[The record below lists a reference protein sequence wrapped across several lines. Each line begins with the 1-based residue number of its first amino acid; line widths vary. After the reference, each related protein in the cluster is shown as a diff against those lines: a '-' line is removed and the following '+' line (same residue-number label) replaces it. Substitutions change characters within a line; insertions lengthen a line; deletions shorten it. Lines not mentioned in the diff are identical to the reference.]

1 MTKHG
6 VEKRSSSEADLA
18 AIERYLDAQPT
29 DHRAALEELRTT
41 IRAAAPDAVEAIV
54 YGMPGFRYRDRF
66 LVSYAGWAKHCAFY
80 PMSPAVQAAHADAFK
95 HLKAAKGTIQFAP
108 TDRMPATVVR
118 AIVAERKGE
127 IDQRGPAR

>member
-1 MTKHG
+1 MAKPG
-6 VEKRSSSEADLA
+6 VEARSGSESDLA
-18 AIERYLDAQPT
+18 AIERYLVAQPAA
-29 DHRAALEELRTT
+29 HRAALDDLRAT

-80 PMSPAVQAAHADAFK
+80 PMSPAVQAAHADDFK

-108 TDRMPATVVR
+108 TDRMPATVVQ
-118 AIVAERKGE
+118 AIVAERIAE
-127 IDQRGPAR
+127 IDRRRPAR